1 MYNLNDLVINL
12 YRFLFRLRIYIK
24 DIELYDYLVI
34 VKEQK

>member
-1 MYNLNDLVINL
+1 MYNLNDLATNL

-34 VKEQK
+34 VKELK